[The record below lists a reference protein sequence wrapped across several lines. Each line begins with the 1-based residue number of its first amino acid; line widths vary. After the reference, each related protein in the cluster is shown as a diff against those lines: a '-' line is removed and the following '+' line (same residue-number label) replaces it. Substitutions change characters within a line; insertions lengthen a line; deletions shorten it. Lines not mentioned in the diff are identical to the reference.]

1 MKKLALVMQTD
12 FGPGIA
18 VCAMKAVC
26 HSVDPDLKIYDGTHH
41 IRQFDVL
48 TASDTLMYYLP
59 YWPKETVFISV
70 VDPGVGTKRRSC
82 VARLTSGQ
90 YVVTPDNGAL
100 TYVKQEIGIDEV
112 REIDER
118 VNRLPDSQNVHIFHG
133 RDVYSYCAAR
143 LAAAVITFE
152 QVGPAYSVEDVVEID
167 FPRPTVVGDGS
178 ITGMVN
184 HAYEHFGL
192 LSTNIPFVWLAEIGM
207 NYGDTVK
214 VSISHRDKVVYD
226 RVLPLARTFGEV
238 AVGETLVLSTETR
251 AVMVAINQGN
261 FVTEHNI
268 GYGAD
273 WKFEIRK
280 AD

>member
-26 HSVDPDLKIYDGTHH
+26 HSVDSDLKIYDGTHH

-59 YWPKETVFISV
+59 YWPRDTVFISV

-82 VARLTSGQ
+82 VARLKNGQ
-90 YVVTPDNGAL
+90 YVVTPDNGTL

-112 REIDER
+112 REIDEG
-118 VNRLPDSQNVHIFHG
+118 VNRLPASQNVHIFHG

-143 LAAAVITFE
+143 LAAGVIAFEHVGPVYPVE
-152 QVGPAYSVEDVVEID
+152 QVIEID
-167 FPRPTVVGDGS
+167 YPKPTVVGDGS
-178 ITGMVN
+178 IFGMVN

-192 LSTNIPFVWLAEIGM
+192 LSTNIPFTWLAENGM
-207 NYGDTVK
+207 NYGDKVK
-214 VSISHRDKVVYD
+214 VTISYRDKVVYE
-226 RVLPLARTFGEV
+226 RVLPLERTFGEV

-261 FVTEHNI
+261 FVTAHNI

-273 WKFEIRK
+273 WKFAIRK
-280 AD
+280 TG